1 MGKLK
6 KFGKSYLKFSTL
18 GLIDIDKK
26 SKKLASAKLEVDEK
40 ESTKESKSGIFGK
53 LGKLTKTVNKEI
65 NKQVAHAV
73 GIETEEEKEKAKL
86 EERIELLEME
96 KEEHAMRERKKEL
109 FEKYGEHFGTAVIK
123 GNIIE
128 GMTMEMVELALH
140 GVEIDLEDE
149 FFFFGK
155 TESPPLYKIGKEYYF
170 FDPQTDVDVLTGFN
184 RKITFHDDKVEAV
197 IKLDKGIWMDMP
209 KDALIAS
216 WGEPDDKKENVSI
229 DKVKLK
235 YLYGK
240 SETDR
245 GTTKYKTEVNLEN
258 DLVVGW
264 KDLE

>member
-26 SKKLASAKLEVDEK
+26 SKKRASEKLEVDEK
-40 ESTKESKSGIFGK
+40 ESTKESKSGMLGK

-96 KEEHAMRERKKEL
+96 KEEYAMRERKMKII
-109 FEKYGEHFGTAVIK
+109 EKYGEQFGNAVL
-123 GNIIE
+123 NRNLIE
-128 GMTMEMVELALH
+128 GMTMEMAELVLE
-140 GVEIDLEDE
+140 GYRSLYQIDE
-149 FFFFGK
+149 K
-155 TESPPLYKIGKEYYF
+155 YYF
-170 FDPQTDVDVLTGFN
+170 ADPNDFGTGEFN
-184 RKITFHDDKVEAV
+184 REIIFHNEKVKAV
-197 IKLDKGIWMDMP
+197 KTLNKGIWIDMP
-209 KDALIAS
+209 KHGLIAS
-216 WGEPDDKKENVSI
+216 LGKPADIKENVSK

-240 SETDR
+240 SETSR

-264 KDLE
+264 KEL